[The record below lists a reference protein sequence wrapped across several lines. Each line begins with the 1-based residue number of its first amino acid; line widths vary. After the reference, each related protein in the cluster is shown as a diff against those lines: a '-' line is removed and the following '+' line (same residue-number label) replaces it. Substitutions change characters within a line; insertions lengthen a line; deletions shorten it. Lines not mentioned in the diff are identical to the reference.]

1 MQTARAG
8 TKMENLRTAEL
19 TGDWL
24 ETIEGAQQRLLEA
37 RAYADRQATIRDVMI
52 AAALRSGVPPS
63 SLAERLELSAQA
75 IRDAAARGNTV
86 LDRR

>member
-1 MQTARAG
+1 MQTARSRA
-8 TKMENLRTAEL
+8 KMEDLRTAEL

-37 RAYADRQATIRDVMI
+37 RAEADRLAVFRDALI

-63 SLAERLELSAQA
+63 TLAERLELSAQA
-75 IRDAAARGNTV
+75 IRDAAARGQSV
-86 LDRR
+86 LDAR